1 MCSDYC
7 SAWKTSVAEAHAL
20 VYDKSSNV
28 STSYENSSWKKN
40 APSTKAVMGMPA
52 YSRTWQLKDAN
63 DHDIEAPAGG
73 VGPIHI
79 LEPTGSDMTT
89 TDQSKT
95 KSGSPRHRVLV
106 VFFLGHLDMMKIG
119 PLPGQADFSS
129 SSVLYFSQNIPS
141 EVSKI
146 LKAPP
151 FSLSCH
157 SINPSN

>member
-1 MCSDYC
+1 MCFDYC

-73 VGPIHI
+73 VGPRNEGIT
-79 LEPTGSDMTT
+79 EYEDMV
-89 TDQSKT
+89 DF
-95 KSGSPRHRVLV
+95 KS
-106 VFFLGHLDMMKIG
+106 
-119 PLPGQADFSS
+119 A
-129 SSVLYFSQNIPS
+129 N
-141 EVSKI
+141 
-146 LKAPP
+146 KATMVYDN
-151 FSLSCH
+151 
-157 SINPSN
+157 SINLFIYWNQLDRI